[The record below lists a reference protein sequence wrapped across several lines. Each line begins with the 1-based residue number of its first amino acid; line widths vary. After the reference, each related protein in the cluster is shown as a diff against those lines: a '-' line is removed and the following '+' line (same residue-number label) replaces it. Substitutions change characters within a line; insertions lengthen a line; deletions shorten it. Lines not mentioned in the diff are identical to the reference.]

1 MTPPSRPKPGLKEY
15 YSLVL
20 VMASFLV
27 LMLEVVLRYGI
38 GSSLEWTD
46 EISRLLLVWI
56 TFTGI
61 GLVILERKE
70 IFAQVFTQKLSA
82 RAKKTWSMIIDF
94 LVLAFNLLLIAFG
107 LQMTHFA
114 WDLKT
119 ESLELPFSYF
129 YVSIPLGAAVA
140 IFYLFRRIKA
150 TWPSGGAGKGN

>member
-1 MTPPSRPKPGLKEY
+1 MSHPSRPKPGLKEY
-15 YSLVL
+15 YSLAL

-38 GSSLEWTD
+38 GTSLEWTD

-82 RAKKTWSMIIDF
+82 RAKQTWSAFIDF
-94 LVLAFNLLLIAFG
+94 LVLAFNLFLIAFG

-129 YVSIPLGAAVA
+129 YFSIPLGAAVA
-140 IFYLFRRIKA
+140 IFCLVKRIKA
-150 TWPSGGAGKGN
+150 GWFDRRTRGEN